1 MGPHLSEKRHVSRQ
15 CLHCVR
21 GSVGP
26 ARSTTHAWFQRW
38 GSQGDQSQA
47 VLRGAGV
54 CHRVL
59 GAEQVV
65 DRWAEWSAGMR
76 AGGPSARYLLH
87 LLPDCR
93 ISHGAGDA
101 RGAGRADLRKA
112 VCARCGALFP
122 SRKNGGCWG
131 RKAPGLTNLVCLE
144 VAECAHGAD
153 YAQEH
158 EKA

>member
-1 MGPHLSEKRHVSRQ
+1 MGPHLSERRHVSRQ

-21 GSVGP
+21 DSVGP
-26 ARSTTHAWFQRW
+26 ARSTTHAWLQRW
-38 GSQGDQSQA
+38 GSQGDHHRQFCGE
-47 VLRGAGV
+47 LV
-54 CHRVL
+54 CAIVCL
-59 GAEQVV
+59 VQQVV
-65 DRWAEWSAGMR
+65 DRWAEWLAGMH

-87 LLPDCR
+87 LLPDYR
-93 ISHGAGDA
+93 TSYGAGDA
-101 RGAGRADLRKA
+101 SGAGRADLRKA

-122 SRKNGGCWG
+122 SMNNRGCWG
-131 RKAPGLTNLVCLE
+131 KEGTGPTNLVCLE